1 MELGTVGAVLAFA
14 IKLEGRSAEFYEEAA
29 SLVQDSTVRGDFLS
43 LEEAKRKRKKLL
55 EKSRREYVNEMLLE
69 PIEGLMGSDYLLE
82 TELTS
87 DMDSGAVL
95 RLGREAEEHSQRLYV
110 DAGEKISHLPQ
121 LARVFKKL
129 GRDSA
134 DHILRLEA
142 LIDRQASEA

>member
-55 EKSRREYVNEMLLE
+55 ERSRREYVNEMLLE
-69 PIEGLMGSDYLLE
+69 PIEGLMGSDYLIE

-129 GRDSA
+129 GQDSA

-142 LIDRQASEA
+142 LVARQGSEA

>member
-29 SLVQDSTVRGDFLS
+29 SLVQDSAVREDFLS

-55 EKSRREYVNEMLLE
+55 ERSRREYVNEMLLE
-69 PIEGLMGSDYLLE
+69 PIEGLRGSDYLIE

-87 DMDSGAVL
+87 DMDSEAVL
-95 RLGREAEEHSQRLYV
+95 RLGSAAEERNRRLYV
-110 DAGEKISHLPQ
+110 DAAEKISHLPQ

-129 GRDSA
+129 GQGSA
-134 DHILRLEA
+134 DHILRLGS
-142 LIDRQASEA
+142 LIDKPGSQG